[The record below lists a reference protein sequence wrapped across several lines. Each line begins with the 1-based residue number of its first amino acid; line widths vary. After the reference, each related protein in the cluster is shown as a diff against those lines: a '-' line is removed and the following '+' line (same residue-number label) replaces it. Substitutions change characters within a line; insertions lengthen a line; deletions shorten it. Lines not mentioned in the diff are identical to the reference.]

1 MLTLH
6 IKSAAKYFV
15 ATSNAA
21 STDFTSWIL
30 CTDQRNPQV
39 CGCSRLRQRHHEDCA
54 LISCLTH
61 SARWKKNQPS
71 TKHTNQSN
79 TSIDMTP
86 LKRRL
91 LMATDS
97 LFGLWSLR
105 LWHRLSHLSPAI
117 RDYIALWHW
126 CFLTIFY
133 DNCSF
138 KIDCKATD
146 KRQRDLKVGWSKVNV
161 TWSHNFLAAK
171 VSQVGNGWL
180 HNLRHVTLCKIV
192 FLVTSKHYLTQSLG
206 AY

>member
-1 MLTLH
+1 MNAIDVTVQSSQQKDEQQKCGHNKKSNMLTLH

-30 CTDQRNPQV
+30 RTDQRNPQV

-61 SARWKKNQPS
+61 SAQWKKNQPS

-117 RDYIALWHW
+117 RDYIALWHVFW
-126 CFLTIFY
+126 QYFMTIVHSKLTARQQTK
-133 DNCSF
+133 DNE
-138 KIDCKATD
+138 T
-146 KRQRDLKVGWSKVNV
+146 
-161 TWSHNFLAAK
+161 
-171 VSQVGNGWL
+171 
-180 HNLRHVTLCKIV
+180 
-192 FLVTSKHYLTQSLG
+192 
-206 AY
+206 